1 MTTGDN
7 RSHWDSLGAQYSEN
21 WASVSQ
27 QLLSEQETSFLLRH
41 LPRAP
46 GRSVLDVGIGS
57 GRILEKLIAQEQVA
71 AVYGV
76 DISSEMVEVC
86 RERFGNEPKLR
97 GLFVCDVSRQ
107 PLPVSGEL
115 DFVSAV
121 RMLKYSANWRD
132 MVDKLLAHLAPDG
145 VLVFSMPNENSI
157 KRFARPYAV
166 EYFKTSAKELRTRL
180 ERPDLDLLEV
190 TGFSKMPDLL
200 YRRGR
205 HPKVASGLVTLERG
219 LDRAVGPATL
229 ARELF
234 VAVRRKG

>member
-1 MTTGDN
+1 MTMGDN

-41 LPRAP
+41 LPPAP
-46 GRSVLDVGIGS
+46 GLAVLDVGIGS

-76 DISSEMVEVC
+76 DISSEMVDVC
-86 RERFGNEPKLR
+86 RKRFGEVPKIR
-97 GLFVCDVSRQ
+97 GLFVCDVSRE
-107 PLPVSGEL
+107 PLPVPGNL
-115 DFVSAV
+115 GFISAV
-121 RMLKYSANWRD
+121 RMLKYSPNWPD
-132 MVDKLLAHLAPDG
+132 MIEKLLAHLAPDG
-145 VLVFSMPNENSI
+145 VFVFSMPNDNSI
-157 KRFARPYAV
+157 KRFARPYAI
-166 EYFKTSAKELRTRL
+166 EYFKTSAKELRRRFG
-180 ERPDLDLLEV
+180 RPDVEVLEV
-190 TGFSKMPDLL
+190 TGFSKMPDFL

-205 HPKVASGLVTLERG
+205 HPKVASGLMLLERR
-219 LDRAVGPATL
+219 LDDAIGPATL